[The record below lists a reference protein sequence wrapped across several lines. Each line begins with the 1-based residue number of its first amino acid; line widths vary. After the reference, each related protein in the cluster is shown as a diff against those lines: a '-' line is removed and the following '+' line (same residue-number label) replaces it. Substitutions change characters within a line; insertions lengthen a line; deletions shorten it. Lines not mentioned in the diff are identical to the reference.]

1 MKFFTEISLVVIIAL
16 CCPSFGADVCLAD
29 FCIRKC
35 CPMEEIFN
43 STTKHCQPKVV
54 VSGKNQSSTST
65 FSLCPGGEWLQ
76 EKSTSSD
83 VQYECAEQVVD
94 GLELVQK
101 VLRCPIERQDTAVK
115 IPLTKCC
122 LGPHSYYDIGNQKCS
137 EMDES
142 ESANW
147 PPPVHSLTNNQI
159 VNHPAQDFHLTHQL
173 TECPPGYIAQSS
185 TDFTL
190 FEDGSV
196 KIPNIVPKFQPADV
210 CIANSSPSGGFVTRF
225 CVRDPCT
232 ASHCVRKCCP
242 RGFLMN
248 FETKLCEPTSVEFV
262 VEYRDETGQIVPPPN
277 NFVVRGGVSP
287 SCPLGINLL
296 DPEIYPQDEFYILPS
311 GKLFVPAYLDTDRLI
326 DEYCVDDFKVDN
338 NIVSVLILKKQP
350 VY

>member
-1 MKFFTEISLVVIIAL
+1 MKLFTEISLVVIIAL
-16 CCPSFGADVCLAD
+16 CCPSLGADVCLAN

-35 CPMEEIFN
+35 CANEEIFN

-54 VSGKNQSSTST
+54 VSGRNQSSTSK

-94 GLELVQK
+94 GVELVQK
-101 VLRCPIERQDTAVK
+101 VLRCPIERQAPAVK

-122 LGPHSYYDIGNQKCS
+122 VGSHNYYDIGNQKCV
-137 EMDES
+137 EMEENES
-142 ESANW
+142 VNW

-159 VNHPAQDFHLTHQL
+159 VNHSAQDFHVTHQL

-185 TDFTL
+185 IDFTL

-196 KIPNIVPKFQPADV
+196 KIPNIVPKFQAGDV

-232 ASHCVRKCCP
+232 TSHCVRKCCP
-242 RGFLMN
+242 RGFQMN
-248 FETKLCEPTSVEFV
+248 FETNSCEPATVEFV
-262 VEYRDETGQIVPPPN
+262 VEYRDETGQVVSPPN
-277 NFVVRGGVSP
+277 SLAVRGGVWP
-287 SCPLGINLL
+287 SCPSGINLL
-296 DPEIYPQDEFYILPS
+296 NPEIYPQDEFYILPS
-311 GKLFVPAYLDTDRLI
+311 GRLFVAGYPEADRVI
-326 DEYCVDDFKVDN
+326 DEYCVEDFKVDDKM
-338 NIVSVLILKKQP
+338 VSVFIFKRRP